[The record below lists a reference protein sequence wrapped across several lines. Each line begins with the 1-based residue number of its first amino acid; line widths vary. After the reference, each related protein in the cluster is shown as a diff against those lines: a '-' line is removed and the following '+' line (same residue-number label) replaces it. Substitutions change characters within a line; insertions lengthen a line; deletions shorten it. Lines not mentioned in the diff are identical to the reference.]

1 MALMIGAMTIQ
12 GIAPGPRVM
21 TQQPE
26 LFWGMIAS
34 MWVGNAMLLV
44 INLPMIGLWVR
55 LLNVP
60 YRMLFPCILMLCSI
74 GVYSGKTSTF
84 AGGMDPPFGVL
95 GSVFIKLASQ
105 PAPLRLG

>member
-55 LLNVP
+55 LLEVP
-60 YRMLFPCILMLCSI
+60 YRMLFPSFLMQCSI
-74 GVYSGKTSTF
+74 GDDRGASFHIV
-84 AGGMDPPFGVL
+84 AGNSAMYAI
-95 GSVFIKLASQ
+95 SVHTINTIWIAAE
-105 PAPLRLG
+105 P